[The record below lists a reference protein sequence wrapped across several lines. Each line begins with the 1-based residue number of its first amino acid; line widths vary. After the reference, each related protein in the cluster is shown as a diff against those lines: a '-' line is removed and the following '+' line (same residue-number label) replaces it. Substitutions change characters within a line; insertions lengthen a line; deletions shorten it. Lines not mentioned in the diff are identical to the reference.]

1 MPRRLRSPNRG
12 PVMTVSRS
20 DATEIVTVEVKLPA
34 WLWWKVAT
42 VAEGKDMSVAGF
54 IADALREQC
63 DLAKSPHRRLSQLDL
78 LDEALSAVRDSRQSA
93 KPSEHA
99 VAEATA
105 RLTELWNASKP
116 EYQSEGSHGL
126 RKPFTELQS
135 ERGAA

>member
-1 MPRRLRSPNRG
+1 MTAPNQ
-12 PVMTVSRS
+12 
-20 DATEIVTVEVKLPA
+20 IVTVEVKLPA

-42 VAEGKDMSVAGF
+42 VAEGRDMSVAGF

-78 LDEALSAVRDSRQSA
+78 LDEALSAVRDSRQVV
-93 KPSEHA
+93 KPSADA

-105 RLTELWNASKP
+105 RLTALWKAGTS
-116 EYQSEGSHGL
+116 EYQSEG
-126 RKPFTELQS
+126 REPVREPFTELQS